1 MSERPRDWDK
11 ELADIDRA
19 IARQGSSPAPSAAPG
34 AVSPP
39 TRPVPSGGATT
50 RGHIVLTWFWVFLAV
65 ALAAALL
72 LWPYD
77 KTCGLQLTFFLG
89 AAATTAIF
97 ALLGAISA
105 WSHRRG
111 LAHVLSMVV
120 LAWAGVAAAGEIL
133 PRVGYA
139 KETRTWLCASAP
151 VVPATSTPT
160 TQQPTQ
166 TAPAP
171 VQTAPAP
178 AQSTP
183 ARAQTTPTSPAPAA
197 QTPSQPPAR

>member
-1 MSERPRDWDK
+1 MTGPRDWDK

-19 IARQGSSPAPSAAPG
+19 IARQGSAPPPGAAPG

-39 TRPVPSGGATT
+39 TRPVPPSGGATT

-105 WSHRRG
+105 WSHRRV
-111 LAHVLSMVV
+111 LAHVLSLLV
-120 LAWAGVAAAGEIL
+120 LAWAGVEAAGEVL
-133 PRVGYA
+133 PRIGYA
-139 KETRTWLCASAP
+139 KETRTWLCPSAP
-151 VVPATSTPT
+151 AIPAG
-160 TQQPTQ
+160 
-166 TAPAP
+166 TAPAAQP
-171 VQTAPAP
+171 PAQTAPAP
-178 AQSTP
+178 AQTAP
-183 ARAQTTPTSPAPAA
+183 APAQTTPTSPAPAG